1 VPALPRGSEQPD
13 AQAPGVALPSLGA
26 IAHALE
32 SCVGFSLIA
41 TDPDGIVRLWSEGAG
56 RLYGYEQAEI
66 VGRPASVLYAV
77 EELSCGLPEEMIKG
91 ALRAGSW
98 VGSVGRV
105 RKDGNGFT
113 AQVSVTPLIGSGG
126 LPEGFL
132 FVSND
137 MSDEERLVGELERER
152 QSERVLFE
160 TSADAMITAGY
171 QGTIHRVNGAALR
184 LFGYGAAELVG
195 GPVEM
200 LMPEWCRDRHIEDR
214 AGFAASPHVRAM
226 AASLDV
232 IGLRKDGT
240 EVPLEIRLTPHESMS
255 GPVVTAEIRDVSEQ
269 RRIERELA
277 DAHREAAQSLALLE
291 SIQSAAPVGL
301 GFVDREFRI
310 VHVNGRLAA
319 MQGSDPAQ
327 LVGRTV
333 AEAVPHLE
341 LMYRRILET
350 GVPVLNSAVQ
360 GEDVSYPGEVRSW
373 LASYYPVAIDG
384 EVVGIGQVGL
394 DVTETRRADDLR
406 AAVMQNMA
414 EGLCVMDGDGRLI
427 LMNAAACT
435 ILGWVQE
442 ELLGESVHAAI
453 HFQHAD
459 GTPYPDEEC
468 EFRRLRGEGLD
479 MLVGEDAFTA
489 KDGRIIPVGYC
500 ASPLVDGSASRG
512 VVVVFRDMT
521 EAHAEHERARRE
533 LEALTWVG
541 RIRDA
546 LDEDRLVLYS
556 QPIIP
561 LTGGKPRAELL
572 VRMIGRNG
580 EVISPGTFLP
590 AAEQYGLI
598 GDIDRWVIGQA
609 ITLAA
614 QGRAVHANL
623 SAQSV
628 ADRGLLASIDR
639 QIHKAG
645 ADPGNLVFELTET
658 ALMADIN
665 TGERFAHGL
674 AELGCAVA
682 LDDFGTGFGS
692 FTYLKRLPV
701 KVLKIDIEFV
711 RNLTTNNADQHLVK
725 AMVNLA
731 QGFGQETIAEG
742 VEDAETLELLREYGV
757 DYAQGF
763 HLGRPAPIDAKPA
776 L

>member
-1 VPALPRGSEQPD
+1 
-13 AQAPGVALPSLGA
+13 LGA

-66 VGRPASVLYAV
+66 VGRPVSVLYAV

-105 RKDGNGFT
+105 RKDGNGFK

-126 LPEGFL
+126 LPDGFL
-132 FVSND
+132 FVSSD
-137 MSDEERLVGELERER
+137 MSEEERLVGELERER

-160 TSADAMITAGY
+160 ASADAMITAGY
-171 QGTIHRVNGAALR
+171 QGTIHRVNGAALQ

-226 AASLDV
+226 AASLDL

-277 DAHREAAQSLALLE
+277 DAHREATQSLALLE

-301 GFVDREFRI
+301 GFIDRDFRI
-310 VHVNGRLAA
+310 QNVNARLAA
-319 MQGSDPAQ
+319 IQGSEPDQ

-333 AEAVPHLE
+333 AEAVPHLWAQIE
-341 LMYRRILET
+341 PMYRQILET
-350 GVPVLNSAVQ
+350 GEPVVNSAAQ
-360 GEDVSYPGEVRSW
+360 GEDVSHPGELRSW
-373 LASYYPVAIDG
+373 LASYYPVTAEG
-384 EVVGIGQVGL
+384 EVIGIGQVVL

-427 LMNAAACT
+427 LMNAVACD
-435 ILGWVQE
+435 ILGWSEQ
-442 ELLGESVHAAI
+442 ELLGKPVHAAI

-468 EFRRLRGEGLD
+468 ELRRLRVEGVD
-479 MLVGEDAFTA
+479 ILVGEDVFTA
-489 KDGRIIPVGYC
+489 KDGRIIPVSYS
-500 ASPLVDGSASRG
+500 ASPLLDGSASRG

-521 EAHAEHERARRE
+521 EAHAEQERARRE
-533 LEALTWVG
+533 LDSLAWVG

-556 QPIIP
+556 QPIVA
-561 LTGGKPRAELL
+561 LNGGKPRAELL

-580 EVISPGTFLP
+580 EVIPPGTFLP

-598 GDIDRWVIGQA
+598 GDIDRWVIEQA
-609 ITLAA
+609 IALAA
-614 QGRAVHANL
+614 KGRAVHVNL
-623 SAQSV
+623 SAHSV

-639 QIHKAG
+639 QILQAG

-665 TGERFAHGL
+665 TGEHFAHGL

-701 KVLKIDIEFV
+701 KILKIDIEFV
-711 RNLTTNNADQHLVK
+711 RNLTTDTSDQQLVK
-725 AMVNLA
+725 VMVNLA
-731 QGFGQETIAEG
+731 KEFGQETVTEG
-742 VEDAETLELLREYGV
+742 VEDAETLELLHEYGV